1 MSNVTITPFLW
12 YVDNA
17 DDAIQ
22 RYLKVFEDTEVLE
35 ENRMPDGSLFLASI
49 RLQGLTLTLM
59 NGGPAHQL
67 TEAFSLSVS
76 VETQEEVDRYSD
88 QLIEGGGEQGPC
100 GWLVDAFGLSWQ
112 IVPTALLRLMG
123 DPDREKAGRVQQA
136 MLQMKRLDIQGLQDA
151 YDAAPAGR

>member
-1 MSNVTITPFLW
+1 MSVTITPFLW

-22 RYLKVFEDTEVLE
+22 RYLKVFEDAEVLE

-49 RLQGLTLTLM
+49 RLQGLTLVLM
-59 NGGPAHQL
+59 NGGPSHQL

-76 VETQEEVDRYSD
+76 VERQEEVDRYSE

-112 IVPTALLRLMG
+112 IVPTALMRLMG
-123 DPDREKAGRVQQA
+123 DPDREKAGRVQEA
-136 MLQMKRLDIQGLQDA
+136 MLQMKRLDIQALQDA

>member
-1 MSNVTITPFLW
+1 MSVTITPFLW

-22 RYLKVFEDTEVLE
+22 RYLKVFEDAEVLE

-49 RLQGLTLTLM
+49 RLQGLTLVLM
-59 NGGPAHQL
+59 NGGPSHQL

-76 VETQEEVDRYSD
+76 VETQEEVDRYSE

-112 IVPTALLRLMG
+112 IVPTALMRLMG
-123 DPDREKAGRVQQA
+123 DPDREKAGRVQEA
-136 MLQMKRLDIQGLQDA
+136 MLQMKRLDIQALQDA